1 MPLALLPTLLTLG
14 LLAPDPLATK
24 ALAFERA
31 LEERHISSEGLL
43 LYRIDL
49 RSIETDL
56 LRGTYPDL
64 ADGATFTGLLAAAA
78 CGRASFVSGP
88 ARQGALTD
96 ADRALAGMELLM
108 AVTGSPGLLARAAR
122 RAPAPEGAPE
132 RRRWSRGGPG
142 YEEYSFRGNVS
153 MDQYANGLL
162 PAVGLC
168 AEHFPARA
176 RALIVASAGHLLTHG
191 MHLTDPDGRPTRFGD
206 LSASSGFGFNSLA
219 QLTGY
224 GVFALASALDPDPRW
239 ERQRDRLRDDDR
251 VVARAQRTNLRV
263 FGVTNTSNDLMA
275 WNLYRVLVP
284 LLRRSNDPALP
295 DLLRSMKRTWR
306 RVREDRTAYFTLV
319 YCKLEPDG
327 CDAALLETARDQLAA
342 FPQNKRKI
350 APPAALAELPKRLL
364 PGRKW
369 RRQARDLVPMQLR
382 PVSSFAW
389 KSSPYRVHY
398 SVAPDIEY
406 TGLDFLVAYWLYLEV
421 TAASRAK

>member
-1 MPLALLPTLLTLG
+1 MLLALLPTLLTLG
-14 LLAPDPLATK
+14 LLTPDPLATK

-31 LEERHISSEGLL
+31 LDERHVSPEGLL
-43 LYRIDL
+43 LYRVDL
-49 RSIETDL
+49 RSIEMDMR
-56 LRGTYPDL
+56 RGTYPDL

-78 CGRASFVSGP
+78 CGRATFESGP
-88 ARQGALTD
+88 ARESAL
-96 ADRALAGMELLM
+96 AHAGRALAGIELLM

-176 RALIVASAGHLLTHG
+176 RALIVASAGHLLEHD
-191 MHLTDPDGRPTRFGD
+191 MQLTDPDGRPTRFGD

-224 GVFALASALDPDPRW
+224 GVFALAAALDPDPRW

-263 FGVTNTSNDLMA
+263 FGITNTSNDLMA

-284 LLRRSNDPALP
+284 LLRSSDDPALA
-295 DLLRSMKRTWR
+295 DLLRSLKRTWR
-306 RVREDRTAYFTLV
+306 RVRGDGNAYFTLV
-319 YCKLEPDG
+319 HCKLEPDD
-327 CDAALLETARDQLAA
+327 CDAPLLAA
-342 FPQNKRKI
+342 ARAQLDAFPLNKRKI
-350 APPAALAELPKRLL
+350 APPADLAEVPKRLF

-369 RRQARDLVPMQLR
+369 RRQARDVVPMQLR
-382 PVSSFAW
+382 PVSSFEW
-389 KSSPYRVHY
+389 KSSPYRLHY
-398 SVAPDIEY
+398 SVAPDVEY

>member
-24 ALAFERA
+24 ALAFEHA
-31 LEERHISSEGLL
+31 LEERHLSAEGLL

-49 RSIETDL
+49 RSIEADL
-56 LRGTYPDL
+56 SRGTYPDL

-88 ARQGALTD
+88 ARQAALAD
-96 ADRALAGMELLM
+96 ADRALAGLELLM

-168 AEHFPARA
+168 AQHFPTRA
-176 RALIVASAGHLLTHG
+176 RSLIVASAEHLLAHE
-191 MHLTDPDGRPTRFGD
+191 MHLTDPDGRRTRFGD

-224 GVFALASALDPDPRW
+224 GVFALAAALDPDPRW
-239 ERQRDRLRDDDR
+239 ENQRDRLRDDDR

-263 FGVTNTSNDLMA
+263 FGITNTSNDLMA

-306 RVREDRTAYFTLV
+306 RVREDRNAYFTLV
-319 YCKLEPDG
+319 YCKLEPEG
-327 CDAALLETARDQLAA
+327 CDAALLETARDQLAT

-350 APPAALAELPKRLL
+350 APPAALAELPKRVL

-369 RRQARDLVPMQLR
+369 RRQARDPVPMQLR
-382 PVSSFAW
+382 PVSSFEW
-389 KSSPYRVHY
+389 KSSRYRLHY

>member
-24 ALAFERA
+24 ARAFERA
-31 LEERHISSEGLL
+31 LEERHISPEGLL
-43 LYRIDL
+43 LYRVDL

-78 CGRASFVSGP
+78 CGRASFVSGS
-88 ARQGALTD
+88 ARQGALAD

-132 RRRWSRGGPG
+132 RRRWSRGGTG

-176 RALIVASAGHLLTHG
+176 RALIVASAGHLLAHG

-224 GVFALASALDPDPRW
+224 AVFALAAALDPDRRW
-239 ERQRDRLRDDDR
+239 ESQRDRLRDDDK

-263 FGVTNTSNDLMA
+263 FGITNTSNDLMA

-284 LLRRSNDPALP
+284 LMRRSNDPALP
-295 DLLRSMKRTWR
+295 DLLRGMRRTWR
-306 RVREDRTAYFTLV
+306 RVRGDRNAYFTLV
-319 YCKLEPDG
+319 YCRLEPEG
-327 CDAALLETARDQLAA
+327 CDATLLETARDQLAA

-369 RRQARDLVPMQLR
+369 RRQARDPVPMQLR
-382 PVSSFAW
+382 PVSSFEW
-389 KSSPYRVHY
+389 KSSPYRLRY

-406 TGLDFLVAYWLYLEV
+406 TGLDFLVAYWLYVEV
-421 TAASRAK
+421 TAASRAN

>member
-1 MPLALLPTLLTLG
+1 MALALLPTLLALG
-14 LLAPDPLATK
+14 LLAPDPLTTK
-24 ALAFERA
+24 ALVFSRA
-31 LEERHISSEGLL
+31 LEERHLSPEGLL

-56 LRGTYPDL
+56 VRGTYPDL
-64 ADGATFTGLLAAAA
+64 ADGATFTELLAGAA
-78 CGRASFVSGP
+78 CDRATFESGP
-88 ARQGALTD
+88 ARQSALVD
-96 ADRALAGMELLM
+96 ADRALAGLELLM

-122 RAPAPEGAPE
+122 RAVPPEGAPE
-132 RRRWSRGGPG
+132 RRRWSRGGAG
-142 YEEYSFRGNVS
+142 YQEYSFRGNVS

-168 AEHFPARA
+168 AEHFPQRA
-176 RALIVASAGHLLTHG
+176 RALIVASAEHLLRHE

-224 GVFALASALDPDPRW
+224 GVFALGAALDPDPRW
-239 ERQRDRLRDDDR
+239 ARQRDRLRDDDR

-284 LLRRSNDPALP
+284 LLRRSDDPALP

-306 RVREDRTAYFTLV
+306 RVREDRNAYFTLV
-319 YCKLEPDG
+319 HCKLEPEA

-342 FPQNKRKI
+342 FPLNKRKI
-350 APPAALAELPKRLL
+350 APPATLARLPKRLL

-382 PVSSFAW
+382 PVSSFEW
-389 KSSPYRVHY
+389 KSSPYRLHY

-421 TAASRAK
+421 TAASPAK